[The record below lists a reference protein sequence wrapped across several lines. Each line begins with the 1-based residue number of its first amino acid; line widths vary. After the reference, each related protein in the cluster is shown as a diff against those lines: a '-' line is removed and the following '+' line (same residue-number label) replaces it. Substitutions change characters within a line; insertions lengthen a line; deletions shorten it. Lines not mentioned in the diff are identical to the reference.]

1 MLPGRRW
8 RRAGPAVP
16 LRALFGYRYRAENG
30 REVAMAAGER
40 LLLLRRATPDWWQVR
55 RPGDPPWARPFFVPA
70 AYVAEEEPGDSGTRS
85 PRTPGQPAGTGG
97 WGLGGRQCCSPEDLC
112 APSASPPRTVGT
124 GTGQLAGGVTPTPAQ
139 CQSQQD
145 TGVSPPGPTT
155 ISRNPDGLQ
164 REGRGAAPPVPAGPP
179 LQVLGSW
186 ERHRDPESGR
196 CFFYSPESG
205 TSSWKPPRLHR
216 DRQVIHGGS
225 LAHHSPEDWGADL
238 AQEAAPQEQHGFMGG
253 CPGLNPDPTEQEE
266 GPPGSADHKQA
277 FFVSTKPVNR
287 CPLK

>member
-16 LRALFGYRYRAENG
+16 LRALFGYRYRAEDG

-70 AYVAEEEPGDSGTRS
+70 TYVAEEEPGDSGTRS
-85 PRTPGQPAGTGG
+85 PRTPGQPAWGG
-97 WGLGGRQCCSPEDLC
+97 G
-112 APSASPPRTVGT
+112 SAARRRTCVPPPRPPPRAVGT
-124 GTGQLAGGVTPTPAQ
+124 GTGQLAGGVIPTPAQ

-145 TGVSPPGPTT
+145 TG
-155 ISRNPDGLQ
+155 
-164 REGRGAAPPVPAGPP
+164 GRP
-179 LQVLGSW
+179 LSA
-186 ERHRDPESGR
+186 E
-196 CFFYSPESG
+196 
-205 TSSWKPPRLHR
+205 PPRTTAGQSPGGVG
-216 DRQVIHGGS
+216 QVTHDGS

-238 AQEAAPQEQHGFMGG
+238 AQAAAPQEQRGFMGG
-253 CPGLNPDPTEQEE
+253 CPGLNPDSTEQQE